1 MKVIILTNGEYKN
14 KDFYKTYIKKI
25 KADYLICADGGANF
39 ARELKLK
46 PNIIIGDMDSITAE
60 TRDYYNT
67 VQFETYPQKKD
78 ETDTELA
85 IMHAIGL
92 SAEQVIV
99 LGGLGSRMDHSI
111 ANIYLLKRFTDVNI
125 EAEMVNENNQ
135 IRLLGKTTVLNFP
148 IGTTVSILPIG
159 GNVTGL
165 TITGFEYP
173 ITIGEMSVDK
183 PYGISNVVNQNS
195 QRISFEK
202 GLLMVIV
209 AED

>member
-1 MKVIILTNGEYKN
+1 MKVIIFTNGEYKS
-14 KDFYKTYIKKI
+14 KDFYETYINKV

-60 TRDYYNT
+60 TSEYYKA
-67 VQFETYPQKKD
+67 VQLEMYPQKKD

-85 IMHAIGL
+85 IMHAIKRG
-92 SAEQVIV
+92 ADKVIV

-125 EAEMVNENNQ
+125 EAEIVNENNQ
-135 IRLLGKTTVLNFP
+135 IRLLGKTTELSFP
-148 IGTTVSILPIG
+148 IGTIVSILPIG
-159 GNVTGL
+159 ENVTGL

-173 ITIGEMSVDK
+173 ISAGEMSVDK
-183 PYGISNVVNQNS
+183 PYGISNVVNKKT

-209 AED
+209 AAD

>member
-1 MKVIILTNGEYKN
+1 MKVIIFTNGEYKS
-14 KDFYKTYIKKI
+14 KDFYETYINKV

-60 TRDYYNT
+60 TSEYYKA
-67 VQFETYPQKKD
+67 VQLEMYPQKKD

-85 IMHAIGL
+85 IMHAIKRG
-92 SAEQVIV
+92 ADKVIV

-125 EAEMVNENNQ
+125 EAEIVNENNQ
-135 IRLLGKTTVLNFP
+135 IRLLGKTTELSFP
-148 IGTTVSILPIG
+148 IGTIVSILPIG
-159 GNVTGL
+159 ENVTGL

-173 ITIGEMSVDK
+173 ITAGEMSVDK
-183 PYGISNVVNQNS
+183 PYGISNVVNRNS
-195 QRISFEK
+195 QQISFEQ
-202 GLLMVIV
+202 GLLMVI
-209 AED
+209 ASED